1 MAGVDVSKYDGQV
14 FQMCAHPEAGGC
26 GNCMIGAMT
35 CCTYKYE
42 WTFVVIDKDTMAG
55 KNHTAAGCCMPSPC
69 PCCFGL
75 AMCLPPCRQYTIHAR
90 SPTDPTAWV
99 ANGTSVFQGGCCAA
113 ACNQGDTTFWM
124 SENQDGAAVPLL
136 RRACAPTPAFERNG
150 LFRCLQDRAGTPR
163 WRSVLDLARRLRRAY
178 TR

>member
-14 FQMCAHPEAGGC
+14 FQMYAHPEAGGC

-124 SENQDGAAVPLL
+124 SENQDGAAAPLCVE
-136 RRACAPTPAFERNG
+136 RARPRPRLSQH